1 MERRH
6 GDEKVEILVT
16 GVRGEDQNKGNQA
29 AMDIEQDSLRKQEEN
44 EDKEKEEGKEEKHE
58 KDRGEEGSGDE
69 SDDDDD
75 DQPTAAPLHPAGL
88 KQFSIPWLQ

>member
-44 EDKEKEEGKEEKHE
+44 KDKEKEEEKHE

-88 KQFSIPWLQ
+88 KQFSIP

>member
-16 GVRGEDQNKGNQA
+16 GVRGEDQSKGNQA

-44 EDKEKEEGKEEKHE
+44 EDKEKEEEKHE
-58 KDRGEEGSGDE
+58 NDRGEEGSGDE

-88 KQFSIPWLQ
+88 KQFSIP